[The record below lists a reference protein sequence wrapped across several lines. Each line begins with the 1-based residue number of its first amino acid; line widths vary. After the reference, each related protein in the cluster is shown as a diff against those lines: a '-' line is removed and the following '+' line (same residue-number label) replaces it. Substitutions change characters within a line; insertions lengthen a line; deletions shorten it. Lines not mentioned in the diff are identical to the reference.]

1 MFRNWRF
8 KMKSKIILLIIP
20 LSLLIITACQST
32 RDSMVE
38 QGYPLAYADG
48 FQDGCDS
55 GNKAGGSLFDQF
67 KKDVTR
73 FNTETDYAQG
83 WSDGFRQCETE
94 QESIQ
99 RQVRMSIE
107 QQNLQQQK
115 KTNELAEQ
123 HALEREVMKDVDTS
137 GLKSLE
143 N

>member
-8 KMKSKIILLIIP
+8 KMKSKIILLLIP

-73 FNTETDYAQG
+73 FNSETDYAQG

-123 HALEREVMKDVDTS
+123 HALEREVMKGVDTS

>member
-1 MFRNWRF
+1 M
-8 KMKSKIILLIIP
+8 MKSKIILLLIP
-20 LSLLIITACQST
+20 LSLFVITACQST

-55 GNKAGGSLFDQF
+55 GNKAGGSLFDEF
-67 KKDVTR
+67 KKDINR
-73 FNTETDYAQG
+73 FNAEADYAQG

-94 QESIQ
+94 QESLQ
-99 RQVRMSIE
+99 RQVRMNIE
-107 QQNLQQQK
+107 QQKLQQQK
-115 KTNELAEQ
+115 QANELAEQ
-123 HALEREVMKDVDTS
+123 HALEREVMKGVDTS